1 MFEKALEEIKRHDTI
16 IIQRHKN
23 PDGDAMGSQVG
34 LYHLLKDNFPEKT
47 IYMVGDESPRYAFI
61 AGRPMDTIDDVT
73 FKDALTV
80 ILDTPTVD
88 LLSDDRYILADSS
101 VRFDH
106 HIFVKQFC
114 DVEVIDWSY
123 ESCAGLVAEF
133 AIECNLKVSDEAA
146 TALFTGMV
154 TDSGRFRYDA
164 TSSGTFRR
172 ASFLMKNDIDTNKIY
187 RILYETNL
195 EALRLKALFTMRIQT
210 TEHHVAYFYCTKRD
224 LEELGLS
231 AYEATRGYVN
241 TMSDIKDVKI
251 WAAFAEGKDGIA
263 VEIRSSD
270 YNINPIAV
278 KFGGGGHAKA
288 SGATVPNK
296 EIAMKVLRDLNRMA
310 ASE

>member
-16 IIQRHKN
+16 IIQRHRN

-47 IYMVGDESPRYAFI
+47 VYMIGENSLRYSFI
-61 AGRPMDTIDDVT
+61 AGRPMDVIPDET
-73 FKDALTV
+73 FNGALAIV
-80 ILDTPTVD
+80 LDTAAVE
-88 LLSDDRYILADSS
+88 LLDDGRYMLADS
-101 VRFDH
+101 VRIDH
-106 HIFVKQFC
+106 HIFAKQFC
-114 DVEVIDWSY
+114 NVEVIDWTY
-123 ESCAGLVAEF
+123 ESCAGLVTEF

-210 TEHHVAYFYCTKRD
+210 TEHHVAYFYCTKKD

-251 WAAFAEGKDGIA
+251 WAAFAEGKDGVA

-278 KFGGGGHAKA
+278 KYGGGGHAKA

>member
-1 MFEKALEEIKRHDTI
+1 MFEKALEEIKKHDTI

-23 PDGDAMGSQVG
+23 PDWDAMGSQVG

-47 IYMVGDESPRYAFI
+47 VYMVGDESTRYAFI
-61 AGRPMDTIDDVT
+61 AGRPMDSIPDET
-73 FKDALTV
+73 FRDALSV

-88 LLSDDRYILADSS
+88 LLSDNRYILADSS

-114 DVEVIDWSY
+114 DTEVIDRSY
-123 ESCAGLVAEF
+123 ESCAGLVTEF
-133 AIECNLKVSDEAA
+133 AIECGLSVSDEAA
-146 TALFTGMV
+146 TALFTGIV

-172 ASFLMKNDIDTNKIY
+172 ASFLMKNNIDTNRIY

-195 EALRLKALFTMRIQT
+195 EALRLKAHFTMKIQM
-210 TEHHVAYFYCTKRD
+210 TEHNVGYIYSTRKD
-224 LEELGLS
+224 LEELGIS
-231 AYEATRGYVN
+231 AFEATRGYVN
-241 TMSDIKDVKI
+241 TMSDIKGVKI
-251 WAAFAEGKDGIA
+251 WAAFAEDRDGIA

-288 SGATVPNK
+288 SGATVPDR
-296 EIAMKVLRDLNRMA
+296 EIAMKVLRDLDRMA